1 MGAYMKLNT
10 SRIAILCLASFLL
23 AVTIAWGVF
32 EAMPHLE
39 DEFANLYQAKVFASG
54 RFIAQAPDHSKSFFV
69 PFTIDMGGR
78 RFSKYPPGYSLALAS
93 GVWIGQPWL
102 VNALAAALG
111 ILGVY
116 LLGRDLF
123 GAKTGLLAAVLG
135 VISPMYVILSG
146 TLLSHPITL
155 TALVFF
161 AWAFLRAR
169 RPEEPRAV
177 AYSVAAGAL
186 LGWAVITRPLTALGI
201 GLPFALLGLSDVIR
215 APRGALPRYAL
226 MLIPFGLVLSILFL
240 YNHAA
245 SGSAWNNLYT
255 LYWEYDTIGFG
266 PHLGTAGDGHTMGD
280 ALNNT
285 SISLPRFGVVLLGWP
300 SLAGV
305 PLVGLVLVLALSW
318 PPRSRT
324 EWALLLP
331 PLALIAAYMLYWTTI
346 TGIYGTRY
354 YSEAM
359 PFLWILVA
367 RALLKM
373 EKRAWLRRTIMVAL
387 PLLIAWGILL
397 PTIARILDGRG
408 VYGLTRQDRDA
419 ITAADIHQA
428 LIFVSTIDWTDYAS
442 LSWLNEPDLSGDL
455 VFAKDM
461 GVIINAEI
469 MVGFPDRT
477 VYYYDPRTGS
487 LSTMAEEE
495 STAFR

>member
-23 AVTIAWGVF
+23 AASIAWAVF

-54 RFIAQAPDHSKSFFV
+54 RLIAQTPDHSKAFSV

-123 GAKTGLLAAVLG
+123 GAKTGLLAAALG

-146 TLLSHPITL
+146 TLLSHPTTL

-161 AWAFLRAR
+161 TCAFLRAR
-169 RPEEPRAV
+169 RPEEPRPA
-177 AYSVAAGAL
+177 AYSIAAGVL
-186 LGWAVITRPLTALGI
+186 LGWAAITRPLTALGMA
-201 GLPFALLGLSDVIR
+201 LPFALLGWSDVIR
-215 APRGALPRYAL
+215 APRVALPRYTL
-226 MLIPFGLVLSILFL
+226 MLIPLSLVLSILFL
-240 YNHAA
+240 YNHVA

-255 LYWEYDTIGFG
+255 LYWEYDAIGFG
-266 PHLGTAGDGHTMGD
+266 PHLGTTGDGHSLSE
-280 ALNNT
+280 ALRNI
-285 SISLPRFGVVLLGWP
+285 SFSLPRFGVVLLGWP

-305 PLVGLVLVLALSW
+305 PLVGFVLVLGLSW

-331 PLALIAAYMLYWTTI
+331 PLGLIAAYMLYWTTN
-346 TGIYGTRY
+346 TGLYGTRY

-359 PFLWILVA
+359 PFLWILAA

-373 EKRAWLRRTIMVAL
+373 ETRKWLRRTIMVAL
-387 PLLIAWGILL
+387 LLVTAWGILFL
-397 PTIARILDGRG
+397 TFTRILDGRG
-408 VYGLTRQDRDA
+408 VYGLTRKDHDVIA
-419 ITAADIHQA
+419 AADIHQA
-428 LIFVSTIDWTDYAS
+428 LIFVSTRDWTDYAS

-455 VFAKDM
+455 IFAKDM
-461 GVIINAEI
+461 GVIINKEI
-469 MVGFPDRT
+469 MAGFLDRS
-477 VYYYDPRTGS
+477 VYYYDPRTGT
-487 LSTMAEEE
+487 LSARTEEE
-495 STAFR
+495 GTAFR